1 MAVLFPSI
9 CDLFKF
15 SKSLIYR
22 LMPNTSPMNLNLNLR
37 QLKAFIGV
45 AETCNFTK
53 TAQKLHI
60 SQAALSSCIRE
71 LEAQLCCRLFERTT
85 RSVELTAAG
94 REFLPVATTVVE
106 NLEAATHQLQHFG
119 QYGISKLRLG
129 FTPMLASNVVPDV
142 LDEFQHQF
150 PSVQVE
156 VIDAGPQELQQFVE
170 SDEVDA
176 AFGAFEQKISGM
188 SHLQIV
194 PATLMLVYND
204 QFYDIEDSIPWRQ
217 VFEYPLIALSD
228 KSPIQQLVNAMAKKS
243 ETNIRSRMVVNQL
256 DTALG
261 MVEKG
266 FGVAVFPSF
275 AQTAC
280 QRYRVRTASIFPP
293 VNINYFRI
301 MKAGKDASA
310 AVDCITQLLIPR
322 LQCS

>member
-1 MAVLFPSI
+1 
-9 CDLFKF
+9 
-15 SKSLIYR
+15 
-22 LMPNTSPMNLNLNLR
+22 MNLNLNLR

-60 SQAALSSCIRE
+60 SQAALSSSIRE
-71 LEAQLCCRLFERTT
+71 LEGQLSCRLFERTT

-94 REFLPVATTVVE
+94 REFLPVATAVVAK
-106 NLEAATHQLQHFG
+106 LEAATHQLQHFG
-119 QYGISKLRLG
+119 QFGVSRLRLG

-142 LDEFQHQF
+142 LDEFQRQF
-150 PSVQVE
+150 PTVQVE
-156 VIDAGPQELQQFVE
+156 VVDAGPQELQEQVD
-170 SDEVDA
+170 SDELDA

-194 PATLMLVYND
+194 PATLMLVYTN
-204 QFYDIEDSIPWRQ
+204 QFSDIEESISWQQ
-217 VFEYPLIALSD
+217 VFEYPLIAMSD
-228 KSPIQQLVNAMAKKS
+228 KSPIQKLVNGMAKK
-243 ETNIRSRMVVNQL
+243 TAADICSRMVVNQL

-280 QRYRVRTASIFPP
+280 RRYQVRTASIFPP

-301 MKAGKDASA
+301 MKAGKEASA

-322 LQCS
+322 LHCM

>member
-1 MAVLFPSI
+1 
-9 CDLFKF
+9 
-15 SKSLIYR
+15 
-22 LMPNTSPMNLNLNLR
+22 MNLNLNLR
-37 QLKAFIGV
+37 QLKAFLGV

-53 TAQKLHI
+53 TAQKLHL
-60 SQAALSSCIRE
+60 SQAALSSSIRE
-71 LEAQLCCRLFERTT
+71 LEGQLCCRLFERTT

-94 REFLPVATTVVE
+94 REFLPVATTVVG
-106 NLEAATHQLQHFG
+106 NLEAASLQLQHFG
-119 QYGISKLRLG
+119 QYGVSRLRLG

-142 LDEFQHQF
+142 LDEFQRQF

-156 VIDAGPQELQQFVE
+156 VVDAGPQELQQYVE
-170 SDEVDA
+170 SDELDA

-188 SHLQIV
+188 SHLQII
-194 PATLMLVYND
+194 PATLMLVYTD
-204 QFYDIEDSIPWRQ
+204 QFSDIEDLISWSQ
-217 VFEYPLIALSD
+217 VFEYPLIVLSD
-228 KSPIQQLVNAMAKKS
+228 KSPIQQLVNSMAKKTAS
-243 ETNIRSRMVVNQL
+243 DVRSRMVVNQL

-280 QRYRVRTASIFPP
+280 QRYKVRTASIFPP

-310 AVDCITQLLIPR
+310 AVDGITQLLIPR
-322 LQCS
+322 LHRS

>member
-1 MAVLFPSI
+1 
-9 CDLFKF
+9 
-15 SKSLIYR
+15 
-22 LMPNTSPMNLNLNLR
+22 MNLNLNLR

-60 SQAALSSCIRE
+60 SQAALSSSIRE
-71 LEAQLCCRLFERTT
+71 LEGQLSCRLFERTT

-94 REFLPVATTVVE
+94 REFLPVATAVVAK
-106 NLEAATHQLQHFG
+106 LEAATHQLQHFG
-119 QYGISKLRLG
+119 QFGVSRLRLG

-142 LDEFQHQF
+142 LDEFQRQF
-150 PSVQVE
+150 PTVQVE
-156 VIDAGPQELQQFVE
+156 VVDAGPQELQEQVD
-170 SDEVDA
+170 SDELDA

-194 PATLMLVYND
+194 PATLMLVYTD
-204 QFYDIEDSIPWRQ
+204 QFSDIEESISWQQ
-217 VFEYPLIALSD
+217 VFEYPLIAMSD
-228 KSPIQQLVNAMAKKS
+228 KSPIQKLVNGMAKK
-243 ETNIRSRMVVNQL
+243 TAADICSRMVVNQL

-280 QRYRVRTASIFPP
+280 RRYQVRTASIFPP

-301 MKAGKDASA
+301 MKAGKEASA

-322 LQCS
+322 LHCM

>member
-1 MAVLFPSI
+1 MAVLFPLI

-15 SKSLIYR
+15 SKSIIYR
-22 LMPNTSPMNLNLNLR
+22 LMPNNSPTNLNLNLR

-194 PATLMLVYND
+194 PATLMLVYSN
-204 QFYDIEDSIPWRQ
+204 QFYDIEESIPWRQ
-217 VFEYPLIALSD
+217 VFEYPLISLSD

-280 QRYRVRTASIFPP
+280 QRYKVRTASIFPP

>member
-1 MAVLFPSI
+1 
-9 CDLFKF
+9 
-15 SKSLIYR
+15 
-22 LMPNTSPMNLNLNLR
+22 MNLNLNLR
-37 QLKAFIGV
+37 QLKAFVGV

-60 SQAALSSCIRE
+60 SQAALSSSIRE
-71 LEAQLCCRLFERTT
+71 LEGQLSCRLFERTT

-94 REFLPVATTVVE
+94 REFLPVATAVVAK
-106 NLEAATHQLQHFG
+106 LEAATHQLQHFG
-119 QYGISKLRLG
+119 QFGVSRLRLG

-142 LDEFQHQF
+142 LDEFQRQF
-150 PSVQVE
+150 PTVQVE
-156 VIDAGPQELQQFVE
+156 VVDAGPQELQEQVD
-170 SDEVDA
+170 SDELDA

-194 PATLMLVYND
+194 PATLMLVYTD
-204 QFYDIEDSIPWRQ
+204 QFSDIEESISWQQ
-217 VFEYPLIALSD
+217 VFEYPLIAMSD
-228 KSPIQQLVNAMAKKS
+228 KSPIQKLVNGMAKK
-243 ETNIRSRMVVNQL
+243 TAADICSRMVVNQL

-280 QRYRVRTASIFPP
+280 RRYQVRTASIFPP

-301 MKAGKDASA
+301 MKAGKEASA

-322 LQCS
+322 LHCM